1 MTMHGQ
7 WRQFRWLERGE
18 GDPIVLLHGLMGQM
32 HHWDSVL
39 DGLAEGFRGIAP
51 QLPVFE
57 PALPATSIDALAEW
71 TLDFLDE
78 LEIGQAVLGGNS
90 LGGHVA
96 LAAALH
102 APARVAGLVLTG
114 SSGLFE
120 RSFTRGVPHRPTTE
134 YVREKMEEIFYD
146 RSLVTPEWVDAV
158 HTSVLQPATAL
169 RVLRFARAAKRD
181 NLEARLGEIKVPT
194 LIVWGRDDRITP
206 LHVAERFHA
215 LIPRSQLIVLRQ
227 CGHAPMLERPEAFG
241 AVVRAWWE
249 EMRLTGVS
257 GMRTGGAR

>member
-1 MTMHGQ
+1 MDMRGQ
-7 WRQFRWLERGE
+7 RRHFRWLERGE

-32 HHWDSVL
+32 HHWDAVL
-39 DGLAEGFRGIAP
+39 DGLAESVRGIAP
-51 QLPVFE
+51 QLPVLDPVLAE
-57 PALPATSIDALAEW
+57 TSIDALAEW
-71 TLDFLDE
+71 VLDFLDG

-96 LAAALH
+96 LAAALA

-120 RSFTRGVPHRPTTE
+120 RSFTRGVPHRPTTD

-169 RVLRFARAAKRD
+169 RVLRFARAAKRH
-181 NLEARLGEIKVPT
+181 NLEARLGEIVAPT

-241 AVVRAWWE
+241 AIVRAWWE
-249 EMRLTGVS
+249 ETRMAGAPGL
-257 GMRTGGAR
+257 RTGGGR